1 MTIAAANHL
10 ARCAPSASLLVAA
23 CLLSACASTPEAT
36 PERNEEAKRF
46 EAVTRDAVVYV
57 YRPDRGTG
65 AAETTLW
72 ANGRLVGMSLPR
84 TFFRVIVLPGR
95 TVLHTSGSDAGRI
108 EFDTRGNDVTYVE
121 MQTLNE
127 QSPVTQFKLVP
138 AEEAQAAIR
147 ACCSMLEGWRPGQPR
162 LFW

>member
-1 MTIAAANHL
+1 MQAAVSRPLVQRGLAAA
-10 ARCAPSASLLVAA
+10 ALLV
-23 CLLSACASTPEAT
+23 LSACASTPEAT

-65 AAETTLW
+65 AAEATLW
-72 ANGRLVGMSLPR
+72 ANGRLVGISLPR

-95 TVLHTSGSDAGRI
+95 TVLHTSGSDTGRI
-108 EFDTRGNDVTYVE
+108 EFDTRGNDVTYIE
-121 MQTLNE
+121 MQTLDE
-127 QSPVTQFKLVP
+127 QSPVTRFKLLP
-138 AEEAQAAIR
+138 ADEAQAAIR